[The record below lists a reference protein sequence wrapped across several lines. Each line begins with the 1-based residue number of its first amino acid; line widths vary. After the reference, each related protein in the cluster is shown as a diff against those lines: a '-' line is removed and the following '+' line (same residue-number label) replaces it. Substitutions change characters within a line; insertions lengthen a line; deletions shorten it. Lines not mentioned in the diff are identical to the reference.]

1 VPGGPNAS
9 ARARS
14 EGLAALAVLLA
25 YGLAVT
31 FLQRPFEDAIF
42 GLGLALVIAGGAAR
56 GLRAGLAA
64 AGAVAV
70 VNVLVVMVGPAE
82 DLGPALARAAL
93 FLGGHALGGAS
104 IGALGDGLRRERAR
118 RQTAERAAEFLA
130 THDPLTALPSRS
142 MLEDRLDVAIT
153 QAGRERETL
162 AVMLVDLDRFKTVND
177 ALGHE
182 AGDDLLREVAARMQA
197 CLRGSDTVAR
207 LGGDQFVAL
216 VPTIATPEAG
226 ARVGHKVLA
235 ALDRPVMIGGH
246 EIRLSASVGMA
257 RFPDDGRDSR
267 TLVMN
272 ADLALGRAK
281 ERGGR
286 SVEIYTP
293 SMSSPALERMRLE
306 RLLHQAIDR
315 NELEAFFQ
323 PQVDLATGQIGAFEV
338 LARWRHPDR
347 GYVPP
352 SEFIPIAEES
362 GLIVPIGERMLEAA
376 CRQGRLWHD
385 QGHRVRLAVNLSVVQ
400 LRQKDLA
407 DRFAAVFARTRF
419 EPAFVELEITEAL
432 ALGHDDESRS
442 SLARLRELGV
452 QLAIDD
458 FGTGYSSL
466 AYLTRLPVDAL
477 KIDRSFVAELAPGS
491 HTDAVV
497 KAIIAI
503 ARSLQ
508 LRVVAEG
515 VETERQRELL
525 TGLGA
530 DAIQGFL
537 ISRPLPAADATR
549 LLALPAPS
557 EATPRV
563 PSTTLN

>member
-1 VPGGPNAS
+1 LPG
-9 ARARS
+9 RS
-14 EGLAALAVLLA
+14 EGLAAIAVLLG

-31 FLQRPFEDAIF
+31 FLQRPYEDAIF
-42 GLGLALVIAGGAAR
+42 GLGLAVVIAAGASR
-56 GLRAGLAA
+56 GLRAGLVMSV
-64 AGAVAV
+64 AVAA
-70 VNVLVVMVGPAE
+70 VNVMVVLVGATE
-82 DLGPALARAAL
+82 ELGPALARSAL
-93 FLGGHALGGAS
+93 FLAAHALGGVS
-104 IGALGDGLRRERAR
+104 VGSLGEGLGRERAR
-118 RQTAERAAEFLA
+118 RQHAERAAEFLA

-142 MLEDRLDVAIT
+142 MLEDRLDVEIAH
-153 QAGRERETL
+153 AGRERETL
-162 AVMLVDLDRFKTVND
+162 AVMLVDLDRFKNVND

-216 VPTIATPEAG
+216 VPTVATPEAG
-226 ARVGHKVLA
+226 ARVAHKVLA
-235 ALDRPVMIGGH
+235 ALDRPVILDGH
-246 EIRLSASVGMA
+246 EVRLSASVGLA

-286 SVEIYTP
+286 SVEVYTP
-293 SMSSPALERMRLE
+293 SMNKPALERMRLE
-306 RLLHQAIDR
+306 RQLHQAIDR
-315 NELEAFFQ
+315 RELEAFFQ
-323 PQVDLATGQIGAFEV
+323 PQIDLSTGQIGAFEV

-347 GYVPP
+347 GYVSPA
-352 SEFIPIAEES
+352 EFIPVAEES
-362 GLIVPIGERMLEAA
+362 GLIVPLGEHMLEAA
-376 CRQGRLWHD
+376 CRQGRLWHER
-385 QGHRVRLAVNLSVVQ
+385 GWRVRLAVNLSVVQ

-407 DRFAAVFARTRF
+407 DRFAAVFSRTGF
-419 EPAFVELEITEAL
+419 DPAFIELEITEAL
-432 ALGHDDESRS
+432 ALGHDEASRS

-477 KIDRSFVAELAPGS
+477 KIDRSFVSELAPGS

-508 LRVVAEG
+508 MRVVAEG

-525 TGLGA
+525 TALGV

-537 ISRPLPAADATR
+537 ISRPLAAADATR
-549 LLALPAPS
+549 LMSVPATAEQPP
-557 EATPRV
+557 APRV
-563 PSTTLN
+563 PTTTLN